1 MKHRSMTWLA
11 LMFVPLSVLA
21 AERPMLTVTEAME
34 IKAPPAEVWKIV
46 KSFDGIAA
54 WIPLVEKCAL
64 VEGANGKPGAVRAAA
79 LRIGMLLHEELVAY
93 REDDMTFSYALLPS
107 AFPLD
112 DYVATTSVRP
122 NHDASGSIMIWTSTF
137 RRKNFSANPP
147 EAESDAGLIK
157 ALSGIYLE
165 SMGVVK
171 NMAEKNP

>member
-1 MKHRSMTWLA
+1 MKHRSLTWLA
-11 LMFVPLSVLA
+11 LMFVPLSILA
-21 AERPMLTVTEAME
+21 AERPMLTVSEAME

-54 WIPLVEKCAL
+54 WIPLVEKCTL
-64 VEGANGKPGAVRAAA
+64 VEGTNGKVGAVRAAQ
-79 LRIGMLLHEELVAY
+79 LKIGMLVHEELVAY
-93 REDDMTFSYALLPS
+93 REDDKTFSYALLPS

-122 NHDASGSIMIWTSTF
+122 NHDGTGSIMIWTSTF

-165 SMGVVK
+165 SMGVVRK
-171 NMAEKNP
+171 LVE